1 MKVPRKMGS
10 ISLPRREK
18 AELIYKVKEKREKLK
33 MSQAELI
40 KLTGIS
46 RATIS
51 LLENG
56 GTVDIKVSTL
66 DALAKALK
74 CSPGDIF
81 MSEESTIVD

>member
-1 MKVPRKMGS
+1 M
-10 ISLPRREK
+10 
-18 AELIYKVKEKREKLK
+18 IYKVKEKREELK

-56 GTVDIKVSTL
+56 GDVDIKVSTL
-66 DALAKALK
+66 DALARALK
-74 CSPGDIF
+74 CLPGDIF
-81 MSEESTIVD
+81 MREESTKVD

>member
-1 MKVPRKMGS
+1 M
-10 ISLPRREK
+10 
-18 AELIYKVKEKREKLK
+18 IYKVKEKREELG

-81 MSEESTIVD
+81 MSKESTIVD

>member
-1 MKVPRKMGS
+1 M
-10 ISLPRREK
+10 
-18 AELIYKVKEKREKLK
+18 IYKVKEKREELG
-33 MSQAELI
+33 MSQAKLI

-66 DALAKALK
+66 AALAKALK

-81 MSEESTIVD
+81 MSEGSTIVDKGQK